1 MLLIIIYK
9 LNFDPEYLTYASDPQ
24 NGNNQNGNNQNGTEN
39 TESTRAEMSST
50 NEVLEEVALTYGQD
64 VADKLFED
72 DELLQE
78 MDKLSEEDAMALA
91 EKYIADNN
99 IRGSN

>member
-24 NGNNQNGNNQNGTEN
+24 NGNHQNGTEN
-39 TESTRAEMSST
+39 TESTRAEMSTT

-64 VADKLFED
+64 VADKLFEN

-91 EKYIADNN
+91 EKYIEDNN
-99 IRGSN
+99 IMGSN

>member
-9 LNFDPEYLTYASDPQ
+9 LNFDPEYLVHAADPQ
-24 NGNNQNGNNQNGTEN
+24 NGENGQNGENEAEN
-39 TESTRAEMSST
+39 TDSTPAQMSDT
-50 NEVLEEVALTYGQD
+50 NRVLEEVALTYGQD

-72 DELLQE
+72 DDLLQE

-91 EKYIADNN
+91 EKYIEDNN
-99 IRGSN
+99 IMGSN